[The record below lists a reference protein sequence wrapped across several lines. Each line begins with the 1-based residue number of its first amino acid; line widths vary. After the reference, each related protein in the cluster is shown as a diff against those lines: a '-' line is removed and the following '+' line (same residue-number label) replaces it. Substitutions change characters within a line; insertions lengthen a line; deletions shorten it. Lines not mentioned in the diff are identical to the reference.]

1 MINYIIRRLGYG
13 VLILIGVNLFT
24 FVLFFTVNTP
34 DDMARM
40 NIGGKRV
47 TQDAI
52 EKWKVER
59 GYNKP
64 LLWNAQKPGV
74 EKITDT
80 IFYERSV
87 QLFAFR
93 FGASD
98 SGRDI
103 GHELRQRVGPSI
115 ALAIPTFLL
124 GIFVVIVFSLLMVFF
139 RSTYLEFWGV
149 TLAVFLLS
157 ISGLFYIIV
166 GQFLFSKTLKL
177 VPISGFSGGWDLF
190 VFLALPIVIGIV
202 SRMGGE
208 ALFYRTM
215 FLEEVGKDYV
225 RTARSKGLSE
235 TTGALPP
242 RAAQRAAADPD
253 QHRRR
258 VAAALPGRAD
268 HGIVLRHTGA
278 RQLYDR
284 RHQFAGFRRRA
295 LDGIRRLCVVHRR
308 PDPDRHLLHRRRST
322 DQAELGATTPMPK
335 LVFLATDIALYVLVA
350 VIAFYVWHAFRT
362 PTLRQTWR
370 SVLHDPAA
378 MSAGVVLAIFLM
390 IAMLDSFHFRPLLPP
405 APGAAA
411 DAAPAYSTRTLSVLD
426 ALLAGPREAREKLI
440 PCRWDAPVLEGIDAG

>member
-64 LLWNAQKPGV
+64 LLWNAQKHGV

-215 FLEEVGKDYV
+215 FLEEIGKDYV

-235 TTGALPP
+235 TTVLFRHVLRNALLPILTSTVAVLPLLFLGALIMESFFGIPGLGSYTIDAINSQDFAVV
-242 RAAQRAAADPD
+242 RSMVFVGSALYIVGLILTDISYTVADP
-253 QHRRR
+253 R
-258 VAAALPGRAD
+258 
-268 HGIVLRHTGA
+268 
-278 RQLYDR
+278 
-284 RHQFAGFRRRA
+284 
-295 LDGIRRLCVVHRR
+295 IR
-308 PDPDRHLLHRRRST
+308 
-322 DQAELGATTPMPK
+322 
-335 LVFLATDIALYVLVA
+335 
-350 VIAFYVWHAFRT
+350 
-362 PTLRQTWR
+362 
-370 SVLHDPAA
+370 
-378 MSAGVVLAIFLM
+378 
-390 IAMLDSFHFRPLLPP
+390 
-405 APGAAA
+405 
-411 DAAPAYSTRTLSVLD
+411 LS
-426 ALLAGPREAREKLI
+426 
-440 PCRWDAPVLEGIDAG
+440 

>member
-139 RSTYLEFWGV
+139 GSTYLEFWGV

-235 TTGALPP
+235 TTVLFRHVLRNALLPILTSTVAVLPLLFLGALIMESFFGIPGLGSYTIDAINSQDFAVV
-242 RAAQRAAADPD
+242 RSMVFVGSALYIVGLILTDISYTVADP
-253 QHRRR
+253 R
-258 VAAALPGRAD
+258 
-268 HGIVLRHTGA
+268 
-278 RQLYDR
+278 
-284 RHQFAGFRRRA
+284 
-295 LDGIRRLCVVHRR
+295 IR
-308 PDPDRHLLHRRRST
+308 
-322 DQAELGATTPMPK
+322 
-335 LVFLATDIALYVLVA
+335 
-350 VIAFYVWHAFRT
+350 
-362 PTLRQTWR
+362 
-370 SVLHDPAA
+370 
-378 MSAGVVLAIFLM
+378 
-390 IAMLDSFHFRPLLPP
+390 
-405 APGAAA
+405 
-411 DAAPAYSTRTLSVLD
+411 LS
-426 ALLAGPREAREKLI
+426 
-440 PCRWDAPVLEGIDAG
+440 